1 MLLIGETY
9 FLPRVNL
16 HGSVGNVGVPKK
28 YFQPLLWRC
37 AQQKDMGVAAENQ
50 LTTSIASDTCGIRII
65 GFNYV
70 I

>member
-1 MLLIGETY
+1 MHLIGETY

-16 HGSVGNVGVPKK
+16 RGSAGDVGVPKK
-28 YFQPLLWRC
+28 SFQPLLWRC
-37 AQQKDMGVAAENQ
+37 AQYKEMGVAAENQ
-50 LTTSIASDTCGIRII
+50 LATSIASDTRGIRLI